1 MIKQIIYK
9 EVIEIDGREYTVF
22 NCDYSESINEAIKDQ
37 IIENDNQEI
46 INYIVDDIVNLDNH

>member
-22 NCDYSESINEAIKDQ
+22 NRDYSESINEAIKDQ

>member
-22 NCDYSESINEAIKDQ
+22 NRDYSESINEAIKDQ

-46 INYIVDDIVNLDNH
+46 INYIVDDIVNLDFH